1 MANLDTALY
10 NAYEAMGPSADAEAR
25 VLSALRAESLGSAT
39 DSARSPAEATNRTS
53 HKRWLI
59 ALPLAACLALA
70 AIGLSALPTRQAT
83 MQATSAM
90 DADKANE
97 FASLAD
103 EADEAEVDEVAGSM
117 ESDAVTEAEVSAKN
131 LSPKLALVTLPTGE
145 VLDVGEPY
153 EGAVDDTNAVEATAT
168 TADAANPTIC
178 EVVDA
183 RWVRF
188 EGDPTW
194 YVCTPRTSP

>member
-25 VLSALRAESLGSAT
+25 VLSALREEAKSGAT
-39 DSARSPAEATNRTS
+39 DPVSGPSEPTNRTL

-59 ALPLAACLALA
+59 ALPFAACLALG
-70 AIGLSALPTRQAT
+70 AIGLSTLTPTPQAT
-83 MQATSAM
+83 MQKTDAT
-90 DADKANE
+90 DAAKTNE
-97 FASLAD
+97 FESLA
-103 EADEAEVDEVAGSM
+103 EEAEVTEMA
-117 ESDAVTEAEVSAKN
+117 ESAAAEEASAATDS
-131 LSPKLALVTLPTGE
+131 LPAFSVVTLPTGE

-153 EGAVDDTNAVEATAT
+153 AGAVDNTNAIEATAT
-168 TADAANPTIC
+168 TADGTGVTAC
-178 EVVDA
+178 EVVRA

-194 YVCTPRTSP
+194 YTCTPHATQ

>member
-1 MANLDTALY
+1 MQKTDATDAAKTNEFESLAE
-10 NAYEAMGPSADAEAR
+10 EAEVTEM
-25 VLSALRAESLGSAT
+25 AESAAEEASAAT
-39 DSARSPAEATNRTS
+39 DSLPAFS
-53 HKRWLI
+53 
-59 ALPLAACLALA
+59 
-70 AIGLSALPTRQAT
+70 
-83 MQATSAM
+83 
-90 DADKANE
+90 
-97 FASLAD
+97 
-103 EADEAEVDEVAGSM
+103 V
-117 ESDAVTEAEVSAKN
+117 
-131 LSPKLALVTLPTGE
+131 VTLPTGE

-183 RWVRF
+183 RWARF